1 MQYIVKFL
9 KNMLPKTL
17 PKPLGRWN
25 NDCYSKTN
33 KKIDF
38 ANEDHCGPC
47 GQNLLDSNL
56 GVVNKNVINSHVINK
71 NVLNKEIEIF
81 KD

>member
-1 MQYIVKFL
+1 MNSLITIIKKFI
-9 KNMLPKTL
+9 PKTL

-25 NDCYSKTN
+25 NDCYMKTN

-47 GQNLLDSNL
+47 GENLLNNPL
-56 GVVNKNVINSHVINK
+56 KLQTNK
-71 NVLNKEIEIF
+71 NVLNKEITIF
-81 KD
+81 KSK

>member
-1 MQYIVKFL
+1 MKSIITIL
-9 KNMLPKTL
+9 KNFIPKTL

-25 NDCYSKTN
+25 NDCHLKTN

-47 GQNLLDSNL
+47 GENLLNTHKAFVNL
-56 GVVNKNVINSHVINK
+56 QTNK
-71 NVLNKEIEIF
+71 NVLNKEIIIF
-81 KD
+81 KAQRK

>member
-1 MQYIVKFL
+1 MNSLITIL
-9 KNMLPKTL
+9 KNFIPKTL

-25 NDCYSKTN
+25 NDCYMKTN

-47 GQNLLDSNL
+47 GENLLNTN
-56 GVVNKNVINSHVINK
+56 VVNSPVKLYTNK
-71 NVLNKEIEIF
+71 NVLNKEIIIF
-81 KD
+81 KQPK

>member
-1 MQYIVKFL
+1 MKFL
-9 KNMLPKTL
+9 KILKNFIPKTL

-25 NDCYSKTN
+25 NDCYLKTN

-47 GQNLLDSNL
+47 GENVMNTK
-56 GVVNKNVINSHVINK
+56 VVNFRVNK
-71 NVLNKEIEIF
+71 NVLNKEIIIF
-81 KD
+81 KKTK

>member
-1 MQYIVKFL
+1 MNSIITIL
-9 KNMLPKTL
+9 KNFIPKTL

-25 NDCYSKTN
+25 NDCYLKTN

-47 GQNLLDSNL
+47 GENLM
-56 GVVNKNVINSHVINK
+56 NKNI
-71 NVLNKEIEIF
+71 LNKEIIIF
-81 KD
+81 KAQRK

>member
-1 MQYIVKFL
+1 MKTLITIL
-9 KNMLPKTL
+9 KNFMPKTL

-25 NDCYSKTN
+25 NDCYLKTN

-47 GQNLLDSNL
+47 GENLMNTNMVHSNKNLLNTNISNKL
-56 GVVNKNVINSHVINK
+56 K
-71 NVLNKEIEIF
+71 
-81 KD
+81 

>member
-1 MQYIVKFL
+1 MKSLITIL
-9 KNMLPKTL
+9 KNFMPKTL

-25 NDCYSKTN
+25 NDCYLKTN

-47 GQNLLDSNL
+47 GENLLNTKVNL
-56 GVVNKNVINSHVINK
+56 RMINK
-71 NVLNKEIEIF
+71 NVLNKDILF
-81 KD
+81 KDSKKI

>member
-1 MQYIVKFL
+1 M
-9 KNMLPKTL
+9 KNLFMIIQNFIPKTL

-25 NDCYSKTN
+25 NDCHLKTN

-47 GQNLLDSNL
+47 GSLLKD
-56 GVVNKNVINSHVINK
+56 KM
-71 NVLNKEIEIF
+71 IETI
-81 KD
+81 KDKIIKDKSF

>member
-1 MQYIVKFL
+1 MKSVMTIL
-9 KNMLPKTL
+9 KIFIPKTL

-25 NDCYSKTN
+25 NDCYLKTN

-47 GQNLLDSNL
+47 GENLLNTPF
-56 GVVNKNVINSHVINK
+56 VNSQTNK
-71 NVLNKEIEIF
+71 NVLNKEIIIF
-81 KD
+81 KKPK

>member
-1 MQYIVKFL
+1 MKALITIL
-9 KNMLPKTL
+9 KIFIPKTL

-25 NDCYSKTN
+25 NDCYLKTN

-47 GQNLLDSNL
+47 GENLLNAHTPF
-56 GVVNKNVINSHVINK
+56 VNSQKNI
-71 NVLNKEIEIF
+71 LNKEIIIF
-81 KD
+81 KAPRK

>member
-1 MQYIVKFL
+1 MNSLITIL
-9 KNMLPKTL
+9 KNFIPKTF

-25 NDCYSKTN
+25 NDCHMKTN

-47 GQNLLDSNL
+47 GENLLNTN
-56 GVVNKNVINSHVINK
+56 VVNLPMKLRVNK
-71 NVLNKEIEIF
+71 NVLNKEIIIF
-81 KD
+81 KQPK

>member
-1 MQYIVKFL
+1 MKTIITILKKFI
-9 KNMLPKTL
+9 PKPL

-25 NDCYSKTN
+25 NDCYLKTN

-47 GQNLLDSNL
+47 GENLLNIPVKL
-56 GVVNKNVINSHVINK
+56 ETNI
-71 NVLNKEIEIF
+71 LNKEIKIF
-81 KD
+81 KSK

>member
-9 KNMLPKTL
+9 KNMLPKTI

-25 NDCYSKTN
+25 NDCYLKTN

-47 GQNLLDSNL
+47 GENLLNKPVKL
-56 GVVNKNVINSHVINK
+56 QTNKNI
-71 NVLNKEIEIF
+71 LNKEIKIF
-81 KD
+81 KSK

>member
-9 KNMLPKTL
+9 KNFIPKTL

-25 NDCYSKTN
+25 NDCHLKIN

-47 GQNLLDSNL
+47 GEKLMNTNRHFINLQT
-56 GVVNKNVINSHVINK
+56 NKNI
-71 NVLNKEIEIF
+71 LNKEIIIF
-81 KD
+81 KSQRK

>member
-1 MQYIVKFL
+1 MKNLIIIL
-9 KNMLPKTL
+9 KNFIPKTL

-25 NDCYSKTN
+25 NDCYIKTN

-47 GQNLLDSNL
+47 GDNILNTK
-56 GVVNKNVINSHVINK
+56 VSHVNK
-71 NVLNKEIEIF
+71 NVLNKEIEI
-81 KD
+81 KYLKTK

>member
-1 MQYIVKFL
+1 MKSLITIL
-9 KNMLPKTL
+9 KNFIPKTL

-25 NDCYSKTN
+25 NDCYLKTN

-47 GQNLLDSNL
+47 GENLLNTNIVNL
-56 GVVNKNVINSHVINK
+56 RLNKNVNS
-71 NVLNKEIEIF
+71 NVLNKEIIIF
-81 KD
+81 KQPK

>member
-1 MQYIVKFL
+1 MKTLITIL
-9 KNMLPKTL
+9 KNFIPKTL

-25 NDCYSKTN
+25 NECYLKTN

-47 GQNLLDSNL
+47 GENLLNTNVSN
-56 GVVNKNVINSHVINK
+56 SQTNK
-71 NVLNKEIEIF
+71 NVLTKEIIIF
-81 KD
+81 KNQTK

>member
-1 MQYIVKFL
+1 MQYLVRIL
-9 KNMLPKTL
+9 KNFIPKTL

-25 NDCYSKTN
+25 NDCYLKTN

-47 GQNLLDSNL
+47 GS
-56 GVVNKNVINSHVINK
+56 SH
-71 NVLNKEIEIF
+71 
-81 KD
+81 KDKVTK

>member
-1 MQYIVKFL
+1 MKTLITILKKFI
-9 KNMLPKTL
+9 PKTL

-25 NDCYSKTN
+25 NDCHLKTN

-47 GQNLLDSNL
+47 GENLLNIHRPF
-56 GVVNKNVINSHVINK
+56 VNSQKNK
-71 NVLNKEIEIF
+71 NVLNKEIIIF
-81 KD
+81 KQRK

>member
-1 MQYIVKFL
+1 MNSLITIIKKFI
-9 KNMLPKTL
+9 PKTL

-25 NDCYSKTN
+25 NDCYMKTN

-47 GQNLLDSNL
+47 GSS
-56 GVVNKNVINSHVINK
+56 G
-71 NVLNKEIEIF
+71 
-81 KD
+81 KDKVTK

>member
-1 MQYIVKFL
+1 MKFL
-9 KNMLPKTL
+9 TILKNFIPKTL

-25 NDCYSKTN
+25 NDCYLKTN

-47 GQNLLDSNL
+47 GENLL
-56 GVVNKNVINSHVINK
+56 NSHVVNSHVKLRINK
-71 NVLNKEIEIF
+71 NVLNKEIIIF
-81 KD
+81 KNQTK

>member
-1 MQYIVKFL
+1 MNSLITIL
-9 KNMLPKTL
+9 KNFIPKTL

-25 NDCYSKTN
+25 NDGYLKTN

-47 GQNLLDSNL
+47 GENLM
-56 GVVNKNVINSHVINK
+56 NK
-71 NVLNKEIEIF
+71 NVLNKEIIIF
-81 KD
+81 KAQRK

>member
-1 MQYIVKFL
+1 MKSIITTL
-9 KNMLPKTL
+9 KNFIPKTL

-25 NDCYSKTN
+25 NDCYIKTN

-47 GQNLLDSNL
+47 GENLLNTN
-56 GVVNKNVINSHVINK
+56 VVNK
-71 NVLNKEIEIF
+71 NVLNKNILTKEIIIF
-81 KD
+81 KNQTK

>member
-1 MQYIVKFL
+1 MKTLITIL
-9 KNMLPKTL
+9 KNFIPKTL

-25 NDCYSKTN
+25 NDCYLKTN

-47 GQNLLDSNL
+47 GENLLNTTNL
-56 GVVNKNVINSHVINK
+56 HVNK
-71 NVLNKEIEIF
+71 NVLNKEIIF
-81 KD
+81 KDQTK